1 MENPSN
7 KNMTIEEA
15 YKKLGTPGLK
25 TKVKL
30 FFDQLKDYINS
41 RPRSHK
47 TTTVAGLGI
56 MREDPLVYKFGGNV
70 D

>member
-1 MENPSN
+1 MENLSN
-7 KNMTIEEA
+7 KNITKEEA
-15 YKKLGTPGLK
+15 YKKLGTPDLK
-25 TKVKL
+25 TKVQL

-47 TTTVAGLGI
+47 TTTVAGLGT